1 MSQFEYQTRVLASLS
16 TFVLTDANI
25 ERFRQGYVKPS
36 APSKRIM
43 KKTPIV
49 PDTHYTPTGTVDTLF
64 WCFYIISHSVAHFE
78 MNQNHLFQLEK
89 QQKFELLEKIRQQ
102 GKDFIKLHK
111 LKQSDVESNLCNE
124 QQTSLSTFKT
134 LCALE
139 KVNAILVH
147 NRFYME
153 FVGDPADTRVH
164 VLHLTKKKY
173 AVELEATVASAG
185 NYRNGLF
192 LVENPAK
199 PLRAI
204 SSYKL
209 QDLKDMAT
217 KLELT
222 LPGKANKRAIYN
234 EIVSYIE
241 HDLF

>member
-1 MSQFEYQTRVLASLS
+1 MSHFEYQTRVLASLS

-25 ERFRQGYVKPS
+25 ERFRQGYVKPC
-36 APSKRIM
+36 APPRKIP
-43 KKTPIV
+43 KKQPVV

-64 WCFYIISHSVAHFE
+64 WCFYIVRHSVSQFE

-89 QQKFELLEKIRQQ
+89 QEKFELLEKLRQQ
-102 GKDFIKLHK
+102 GKEFIKLHK

-124 QQTSLSTFKT
+124 QQTSLATFKA
-134 LCALE
+134 LCILE
-139 KVNAILVH
+139 KINAILVH

-153 FVGDPADTRVH
+153 FVGDPADTKVH
-164 VLHLTKKKY
+164 VLHLTRKKY
-173 AVELEATVASAG
+173 AVELAVTDASAG
-185 NYRNGLF
+185 HYRNELF

-209 QDLKDMAT
+209 QDLRDMAT
-217 KLELT
+217 KLELD

-241 HDLF
+241 HNLF